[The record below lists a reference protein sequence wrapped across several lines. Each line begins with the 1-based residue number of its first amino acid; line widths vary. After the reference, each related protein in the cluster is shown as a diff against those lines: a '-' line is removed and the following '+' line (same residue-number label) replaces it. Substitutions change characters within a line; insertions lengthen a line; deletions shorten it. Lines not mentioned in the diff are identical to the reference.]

1 MLSVVAEVEETT
13 PKLIAETM
21 RSFSQILKAVTEI
34 EEAGGQPFDEV
45 LKKLFSPEKLAE
57 MRNTQ
62 TSTPAASLFKLASE
76 APKLQNLQ
84 AHTTEEKKKTSNEI
98 RNSRNHGKNSRVE
111 AMTIQ
116 LPPPTALPTPQLH
129 AAVATAPNAA
139 ATLTAEIALQAVKA
153 LIGAQVRIEEDPD
166 WGPTYVITLDAGA
179 SEALRINL
187 ELQKTLPGVPIVV
200 EWTGPTDI
208 SNNELL
214 QRLVEITHA
223 GGFRTRATGGI
234 DIVKEVSQQ
243 RDRWPT

>member
-1 MLSVVAEVEETT
+1 M
-13 PKLIAETM
+13 M

-34 EEAGGQPFDEV
+34 EKAGGQPFED

-57 MRNTQ
+57 MRNRL
-62 TSTPAASLFKLASE
+62 PPDLYAEFAASLFKLASV

-84 AHTTEEKKKTSNEI
+84 ALTTEEKKKISNEI

-116 LPPPTALPTPQLH
+116 LPPPTALPAPQLH
-129 AAVATAPNAA
+129 AAVATALNAA
-139 ATLTAEIALQAVKA
+139 ATLTAEIAPQAARA
-153 LIGAQVRIEEDPD
+153 LIGLAPRQVRVEEDPD
-166 WGPTYVITLDAGA
+166 WGPTYVITLDVKA
-179 SEALRINL
+179 SEALRINP

-208 SNNELL
+208 SNDELL
-214 QRLVEITHA
+214 KRLVETAHA
-223 GGFRTRATGGI
+223 GDFRARETGGI
-234 DIVKEVSQQ
+234 DVVKEVSQQ